1 MKITDLIKKNTL
13 RNIHPATPA
22 TFATHELNVATV
34 ATVAK
39 WDDQNCKSNNPVE
52 SNQESLIDDS
62 YCWPNS
68 IAFNSH
74 EIELT
79 TERLRFLRSRL

>member
-22 TFATHELNVATV
+22 TPATFHLHKEDVATV

-39 WDDQNCKSNNPVE
+39 GSDQN
-52 SNQESLIDDS
+52 
-62 YCWPNS
+62 
-68 IAFNSH
+68 
-74 EIELT
+74 
-79 TERLRFLRSRL
+79 

>member
-13 RNIHPATPA
+13 RNILPATPA
-22 TFATHELNVATV
+22 TFATYEPIV

-39 WDDQNCKSNNPVE
+39 GDDQNCKFNNPVE
-52 SNQESLIDDS
+52 SKQELLADDS

-68 IAFNSH
+68 SSSFY
-74 EIELT
+74 
-79 TERLRFLRSRL
+79 